1 MFYLTY
7 PDEATAHQVGEA
19 LLQERLVACVNSFP
33 IKSAYWWEGQ
43 IVRDDEW
50 VSVVKTRLEYE
61 SLVTSF
67 VAERHPYQTP
77 CILRFEVRANEAYFQ
92 WILASTERSSGI
104 H

>member
-7 PDEATAHQVGEA
+7 PDEATAQRIGEA
-19 LLQERLVACVNSFP
+19 LLQERLVACVNTFP

-43 IVRDDEW
+43 IAQDNEW

-61 SLVTSF
+61 TLVSSF
-67 VAERHPYQTP
+67 VTERHPYQTP

-92 WILASTERSSGI
+92 WILASTER
-104 H
+104 